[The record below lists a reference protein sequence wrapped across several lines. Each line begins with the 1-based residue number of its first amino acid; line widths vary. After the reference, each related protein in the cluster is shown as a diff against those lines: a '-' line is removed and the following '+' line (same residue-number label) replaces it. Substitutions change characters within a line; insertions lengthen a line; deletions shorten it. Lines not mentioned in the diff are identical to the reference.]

1 MGLFCGFKLAFI
13 IIHAVLKSSEVMKIV
28 WYSSVALTRSWVLM
42 WVCVYFWAEAS
53 PPLFPTGPCIFQS
66 PWTGRRKVKDHK
78 IIQLVHLMIAIL
90 IYHIPF
96 HKPLCYRVSHDT
108 LCSFGVVHLCL
119 FSQISLLSYL
129 Q

>member
-13 IIHAVLKSSEVMKIV
+13 NIQAVLRSSGVLKIV
-28 WYSSVALTRSWVLM
+28 WYSSVALTRSWVHI
-42 WVCVYFWAEAS
+42 WVRVYFWAEAS
-53 PPLFPTGPCIFQS
+53 PPLLPTGPCIYQS
-66 PWTGRRKVKDHK
+66 AWTGRRKVKDYK
-78 IIQLVHLMIAIL
+78 IFQLVHLMIAIL
-90 IYHIPF
+90 IYQIPF
-96 HKPLCYRVSHDT
+96 HKPLCYRVSHGT